1 MGQYLATVR
10 PRIDVTPA
18 TAYAQHDLLF
28 DWHRF
33 EIPEGEACIKSFNII
48 MPGTNTD
55 ATSAENVLDFTFFIA
70 RSVNGAAPPSLGTVN
85 GATNGQAATKIGFAG
100 SRNHIVYTQ
109 TIDADIMQTPA
120 TYI

>member
-33 EIPEGEACIKSFNII
+33 EIPAGEACIKNFNII
-48 MPGTNTD
+48 MPGTNGT
-55 ATSAENVLDFTFFIA
+55 AANEIDFTFFIA
-70 RSVNGAAPPSLGTVN
+70 RSVNGVAPPSLGTTN
-85 GATNGQAATKIGFAG
+85 ASAQGAPGKIAFAG
-100 SRNHIVYTQ
+100 CKNHIVYLSL
-109 TIDADIMQTPA
+109 IHI
-120 TYI
+120 